1 MSSPEQKS
9 RTGSRLKTAAGLV
22 ILLAISWAV
31 WKWALPLLNP
41 APKTFA
47 NGGKLFLPT
56 TVTTAKVT
64 KDTFEEWIAVAGTV
78 TPLDRVI
85 VRSRVDGEL
94 MKVHFE
100 EGQLVKDGDLLA
112 EIDPRPFQVALDQ
125 AKGQLAQ
132 NQALLENAEADL
144 KRYEALL
151 AQDSIAR
158 QQVDTQRA
166 QLNQYKATRD
176 SNQAEVDSASLQL
189 SYTQITA
196 PFSGRVGLRAVD
208 PGNLIHSSDVDGL
221 VTIARIDPMGVI
233 FSVPQEVAVQIHASF
248 QGQTEIPVQA
258 LASDQKSMLAVG
270 KLLTTD
276 NQIDVASGTL
286 KMKAIFANQDEKLFP
301 NQFVTIKLRV
311 RNTPDVLTVPATAVQ
326 QSSKGPYAYV
336 TQPDNTV
343 TVKQIQT
350 GPTDHER
357 TLIVSGLAEGDSV
370 VTQGVD
376 RLKEGAKIRLAETIA
391 EDAPKDDAPKREH
404 HGGKK
409 KGSSI

>member
-9 RTGSRLKTAAGLV
+9 RTGARLKTAAGFIV
-22 ILLAISWAV
+22 LLAASWAI

-41 APKTFA
+41 VPKTAA
-47 NGGKLFLPT
+47 NGGRFFLPT
-56 TVTTAKVT
+56 TISTAPVTRSSF
-64 KDTFEEWIAVAGTV
+64 DEWTSVAGTV
-78 TPLDRVI
+78 TPLDLVV
-85 VRSRVDGEL
+85 VRSRVDGQL

-100 EGQLVKDGDLLA
+100 EGQLVNQGDLLA

-125 AKGQLAQ
+125 AKGQLGQ
-132 NQALLENAEADL
+132 NQALMENAEADL

-166 QLNQYKATRD
+166 LVNQYKATRD
-176 SNQAEVDSASLQL
+176 SNQAEVDSAALQL
-189 SYTQITA
+189 SYTSVTA
-196 PFSGRVGLRAVD
+196 PVSGRAGLRQVD
-208 PGNLIHSSDVDGL
+208 AGNLIRSSDANGL
-221 VTIARIDPMGVI
+221 VTVARIDPMGVI
-233 FSVPQEVAVQIHASF
+233 FSVPQEIAVEIHNTF
-248 QGQTEIPVQA
+248 KGQAEVPVQA
-258 LASDQKSMLAVG
+258 LASDQKTLLAEG

-276 NQIDVASGTL
+276 NQIDVTSGTL
-286 KMKAIFANQDEKLFP
+286 KMKAVFANKDEHLFP
-301 NQFVTIKLRV
+301 NQFVTIKLRL

-336 TQPDNTV
+336 ALPDSTV
-343 TVKQIQT
+343 TVKELKT

-357 TLIVSGLAEGDSV
+357 TLILSGLNEGDSV

-376 RLKEGAKIRLAETIA
+376 RLKEGAKVRLADAIA
-391 EDAPKDDAPKREH
+391 EEAPKEDATKRERH
-404 HGGKK
+404 GKK